1 MKVDIVTKFFQFL
14 EKKENK
20 TPPKIVSIISD
31 PDPFPGFERISP
43 TVFVKEVEGKQGGSF
58 LSENEKL
65 IVEEIGKIQPIEKV
79 EKVIRRIVG
88 LSTTEDLSEDLRIV
102 TPKVSSFVK
111 SMRKTCYLYGEKTTP
126 ITFLDFPAGEHITSF
141 GCKMH
146 LGVDVEAEGEWRPLT
161 SFDRFRSFA
170 FIRKGTVE
178 YFLENKLLNTLK
190 KTFKFIEVKRQGG
203 VLGTTFLSPTI
214 VLSPLNLIELQDRFE
229 NKVEILVTRGD
240 TVEYISINGRK
251 FQSNIRITHNFLK
264 THLKGYTP
272 DPPKERTGPLKASEI
287 VKDPSSPI
295 VSFTYGRISRS
306 GEGKEGTWSEIA
318 PHLTSITRNNV
329 ENVGEKLGIKWE
341 KAYIYNLQDEAM
353 VAVFG
358 RDKKGN
364 EFMFDKYGAG
374 QAGQTVLRLGTKKIQ
389 VSKVLAGR
397 DLPFEE
403 N

>member
-1 MKVDIVTKFFQFL
+1 MKVDTITKFFQFL

-20 TPPKIVSIISD
+20 TPPKVVSIISD

-79 EKVIRRIVG
+79 GKVIRRIAR

-111 SMRKTCYLYGEKTTP
+111 DMRRTCYLYGEKTLP
-126 ITFLDFPAGEHITSF
+126 VSLNFPAEKHVLSF
-141 GCKMH
+141 ACKLH
-146 LGVDVEAEGEWRPLT
+146 LGLDVEAENEWKP
-161 SFDRFRSFA
+161 FDLSNGAKSFA
-170 FIRKGTVE
+170 YMYRGSVE
-178 YFLENKLLNTLK
+178 SFLGDKLLDTLK
-190 KTFKFIEVKRQGG
+190 NTFKFTETKRQGG
-203 VLGTTFLSPTI
+203 VIGISPLSATVYI
-214 VLSPLNLIELQDRFE
+214 SPLNLIQLQDRFE
-229 NKVEILVTRGD
+229 NRVEILLTGSKSQE
-240 TVEYISINGRK
+240 EYVSINGRK
-251 FQSNIRITHNFLK
+251 FQSNIRITHNLLK